1 MDLIARVARRLSE
14 LTGLPADWLRHYG
27 GFVLAGGLGFAA
39 DAAALWLLTQEAGV
53 SPFLARLVGI
63 ALGVLISWLVN
74 RSVTFEATAP
84 ASFIEFVKYSTAAWS
99 AQAVNYAVFGA
110 VLLAWPQT
118 DPMTAFVIACL
129 VSIPTS
135 YIGFRFGVFR
145 HR

>member
-1 MDLIARVARRLSE
+1 MSLIPRASRRLSE

-27 GFVLAGGLGFAA
+27 GFVLAGGLGFVA
-39 DAAALWLLTQEAGV
+39 DAAVLWLLTYGVGV

-63 ALGVLISWLVN
+63 ALGVLVSWLVN
-74 RSVTFEATAP
+74 RSVTFGATSP
-84 ASFIEFVKYSTAAWS
+84 PSLREFAKYSAAAGF
-99 AQAVNYAVFGA
+99 AQVVNYAVFGA
-110 VLLAWPQT
+110 ILLARPET
-118 DPMTAFVIACL
+118 DPMIAFVVACL